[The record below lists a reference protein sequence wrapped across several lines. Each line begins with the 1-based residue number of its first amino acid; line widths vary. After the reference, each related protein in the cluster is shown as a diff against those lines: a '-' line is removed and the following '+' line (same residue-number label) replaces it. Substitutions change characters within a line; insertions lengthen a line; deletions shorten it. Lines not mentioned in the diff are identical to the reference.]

1 VRRYNRL
8 VGLAILR
15 VALVCQTLAVLTQS
29 VFAGEFLAGSDG
41 AVKFH
46 EFTGW
51 TILVLAAVQIAVT
64 GTLMRSGSTSL
75 WLFFVSFFVFLAA
88 GLQIG
93 TGYGRFLNVHIPL
106 GVIIFGAVTAQM
118 IAVFS
123 RQNPAVASTK

>member
-51 TILVLAAVQIAVT
+51 TILALAAVQVAVT

-93 TGYGRFLNVHIPL
+93 TGYGRFLSVHIPL

-123 RQNPAVASTK
+123 RQNPAVAPTK

>member
-1 VRRYNRL
+1 

-15 VALVCQTLAVLTQS
+15 VALVGQTLAVLTQS

-51 TILVLAAVQIAVT
+51 TILALAAVQVAVT

-93 TGYGRFLNVHIPL
+93 TGYARFLSVHIPL

-123 RQNPAVASTK
+123 RQNPAVAPTK